1 MQKLLSFLLFEKGSK
16 VEEKNNLKGTFS
28 FTSLISKYFRL
39 RRGGLLF

>member
-16 VEEKNNLKGTFS
+16 VEEKNNLKGTF